1 MDGNLTIFSV
11 GIIVQ
16 FRHAFQQFFYDNP
29 MRFDMQYKKFDIFRY
44 SQAISYVKSR
54 PEMICTPFT
63 GCPVKGVH
71 IISERLFIILL
82 LIFFCFISPGGRGI
96 LHGCDLAFFDAFC
109 ALRHK

>member
-44 SQAISYVKSR
+44 SQAISYAKSR
-54 PEMICTPFT
+54 SAYD
-63 GCPVKGVH
+63 K
-71 IISERLFIILL
+71 
-82 LIFFCFISPGGRGI
+82 
-96 LHGCDLAFFDAFC
+96 
-109 ALRHK
+109 